1 MGRRINICPAG
12 GWTSEVGANCP
23 SPPVLGGEPHARGP
37 SMPSWII
44 KGSAVI
50 LMGVGRHGDGSLNN
64 PSLCLLASVRGNGE
78 FSEKIAGR
86 GSSRVGHAFASL
98 ALAGTGSLVLTR
110 RR

>member
-12 GWTSEVGANCP
+12 GWTSVVGANCP
-23 SPPVLGGEPHARGP
+23 SPPLLGGEPHAHAP

-44 KGSAVI
+44 KGSAVVLI
-50 LMGVGRHGDGSLNN
+50 GDGRHGDGRDNIAR
-64 PSLCLLASVRGNGE
+64 LCLLASVRGNGV
-78 FSEKIAGR
+78 FSEKVAVR

-98 ALAGTGSLVLTR
+98 GLAGTGSLVLTR